1 MKRKALLIGNTNG
14 LAGVQIDI
22 QKTKAFLLSNVGGAW
37 LDSEIDVITNPRRAD
52 LLAHLTRIRQS
63 SQDYVFILF
72 SGHGGLEKRRTI
84 LELNDAGE
92 TVGEDV
98 LFKIAPRQISVFDC
112 CRAISAEPLMKS
124 FAADSITES
133 YKAIGARERFD
144 AQIMKA
150 IPQQVV
156 LYACSMGQISNDTR
170 NGGIY
175 LQNLL
180 QAAKSLKPGEIS
192 KTAERAHSEATAATT
207 AANNAQTPEASLPRC
222 LSSQQLILS
231 VHP

>member
-37 LDSEIDVITNPRRAD
+37 LDSEIDVITNPRRVD
-52 LLAHLTRIRQS
+52 LLAHLNRVRQS
-63 SQDYVFILF
+63 SPDYVFTLF
-72 SGHGGLEKRRTI
+72 SGHGGLEKRTTI

-92 TVGEDV
+92 TVAEDV

-112 CRAISAEPLMKS
+112 CRATSVEPLMKS
-124 FAADSITES
+124 YAADSITES
-133 YKAIGARERFD
+133 YKAIGVRERFD

-150 IPQQVV
+150 IPQQVL
-156 LYACSMGQISNDTR
+156 LYACSMGQVSNDTAS
-170 NGGIY
+170 GGIY

-180 QAAKSLKPGEIS
+180 YAAKSLKSGAVF
-192 KTAERAHSEATAATT
+192 KTAERAHSEAAVATT
-207 AANNAQTPEASLPRC
+207 ATKNVQTPEAILPKC
-222 LSSQQLILS
+222 LSSQQLVLS
-231 VHP
+231 VLP